1 MKRLRVELA
10 CKLHH
15 LTLGHRV
22 LAGAKSLP
30 DVEIFPIQ
38 IVHHGISFR
47 SRQNLPVSLRGASVA
62 SQTIVSAPCA
72 TVRVAPAPPM
82 SVCTQPGQTEL
93 TAMPGRA
100 AASCRV
106 TAFNAA
112 FEIEYAG
119 AQCSMSF
126 NWPAPLE

>member
-1 MKRLRVELA
+1 MKRLRIEFA
-10 CKLHH
+10 GKLHH
-15 LTLGHRV
+15 LTLGHRG
-22 LAGAKSLP
+22 LAGAKPLAN
-30 DVEIFPIQ
+30 VEIFKNAF
-38 IVHHGISFR
+38 VHHGISFR

-106 TAFNAA
+106 TALSAA
-112 FEIEYAG
+112 FEI
-119 AQCSMSF
+119 
-126 NWPAPLE
+126 